1 VGDPVTLKMEING
14 TGNANTVLM
23 PRLDPTAGFKAYEPE
38 VKTDEN
44 HKTFMQVLIPESDEV
59 TQVPKATF
67 NYFDPAAG
75 IYKTITQGPVQIQV
89 EKSKDQ
95 APAQVI
101 GPSQGPSAAAMAPE
115 KEEEPRRDIIYI
127 KESPGRF
134 HRKGAM
140 IYRSKLLSAAL
151 FLPLMLLIACRITQT
166 RRLKFASDI
175 KYAGRIIASRAT
187 RLGLKALKR
196 HLKTQDRKAFYE
208 ELFKTLQQYLGGKLG
223 VPAAG
228 ITYDAV
234 EGTLLSRGLDLEEL
248 AKIKRLFEISDQA
261 RFASTLPDSLSMK
274 NHLEEIAEV
283 MSYLERM
290 RL

>member
-1 VGDPVTLKMEING
+1 
-14 TGNANTVLM
+14 
-23 PRLDPTAGFKAYEPE
+23 
-38 VKTDEN
+38 
-44 HKTFMQVLIPESDEV
+44 
-59 TQVPKATF
+59 
-67 NYFDPAAG
+67 
-75 IYKTITQGPVQIQV
+75 
-89 EKSKDQ
+89 
-95 APAQVI
+95 
-101 GPSQGPSAAAMAPE
+101 MAPE